1 MKNLKIWSLALTLLV
16 AMVGCEKG
24 GDDKVDGGNTTP
36 KGPFKPVAVTELA
49 EKLVGA
55 WEITDYA
62 GQPAEFD
69 VFIEF
74 AADGAYELY
83 QRMFNHDYE
92 KLVGTYELLDA
103 ELTGV
108 YTFGT
113 ESVDWNNSYTVKIAE
128 NPLRLRLVEAD
139 GTYAEYKAVESVPAY
154 VKDQAVEVEPTRA
167 TEYFL

>member
-1 MKNLKIWSLALTLLV
+1 MKNLKIWSLALALLV
-16 AMVGCEKG
+16 AMTGCEPA
-24 GDDKVDGGNTTP
+24 DDQEGASKQ
-36 KGPFKPVAVTELA
+36 PFKPIATAQLA